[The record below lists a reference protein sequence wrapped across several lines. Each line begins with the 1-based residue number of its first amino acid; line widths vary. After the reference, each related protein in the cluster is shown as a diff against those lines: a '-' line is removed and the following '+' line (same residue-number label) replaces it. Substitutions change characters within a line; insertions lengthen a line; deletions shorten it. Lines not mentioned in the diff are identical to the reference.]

1 MQRFLIPLLLAGLI
15 VGCGPNKRENVEA
28 PAELEKLTPTI
39 NVDRVWERSI
49 GKGERRLGARMG
61 PAVDSGQVYVADPRG
76 ELFAFDGASG
86 REIWKIDTGLRLS
99 GGPGVGEG
107 TLVVGTLDG
116 EVVAYNPDSG
126 SERWRAQVSSEVI
139 TAPAIARGQVVVRSI
154 DGRVF
159 AFSIID
165 GERRW
170 VHDRGIPALT
180 LRGNS
185 TPVLAEGLVL
195 LGYDSGHIVALRGD
209 DGVQLWEQT
218 IALGEGRSE
227 LERMVDIDGAMA
239 YEQGEL
245 YAAAFNAQVV
255 ALSLEGGRSLWNR
268 EMSSYG
274 GLVLDGE
281 RILVADRDS
290 VIWALDRRTGSALWK
305 QDMLTY
311 RWLSG
316 PAIHGRNVVFGDLEG
331 HLHWFD
337 LETGQPAARVR
348 LDKRPIRSIPEVADG
363 LLFVLSSGGQLG
375 AYRIN

>member
-1 MQRFLIPLLLAGLI
+1 MRRLLMPLLLAGLL
-15 VGCGPNKRENVEA
+15 VGCGTNKRENVEA

-39 NVDRVWERSI
+39 NVERVWERSV

-61 PAVDSGQVYVADPRG
+61 PATDAGNVYAADPG
-76 ELFAFDGASG
+76 GDLFAFDAVSG

-99 GGPGVGEG
+99 SAPGVGEG

-116 EVVAYNPDSG
+116 DVVAYNPDSG
-126 SERWRAQVSSEVI
+126 TERWRAKVSSEVI
-139 TAPAIARGQVVVRSI
+139 TPPAVARGQVVVRSI

-195 LGYDSGHIVALRGD
+195 LGYDSGHVVALRGD

-239 YEQGEL
+239 YGQGEL

-255 ALSLEGGRSLWNR
+255 GLSLDGGRPLWNR

-305 QDMLTY
+305 QDMLTH

-316 PAIHGRNVVFGDLEG
+316 PAIHGSHVVFGDLEG

-348 LDKRPIRSIPEVADG
+348 LDKDPIRSIPKTADG
-363 LLFVLSSGGQLG
+363 LLFVMSTGGRLG

>member
-1 MQRFLIPLLLAGLI
+1 MRGLLIPLVVVALLAG
-15 VGCGPNKRENVEA
+15 CSSNKRENIEE
-28 PAELEKLTPTI
+28 PAELAKLTPTI
-39 NVDRVWERSI
+39 NVDRVWERGI
-49 GKGERRLGARMG
+49 GKGEGRLGVRLT
-61 PAVDSGQVYVADPRG
+61 PALDTGRVYVADPKG
-76 ELFAFDGASG
+76 NLSAFDAVSG
-86 REIWKIDTGLRLS
+86 SQAWRIDTGLRLS
-99 GGPGVGEG
+99 GGPGVGED

-116 EVVAYNPDSG
+116 EVIAFNPDSG
-126 SERWRAQVSSEVI
+126 TERWRSRVSSEVI
-139 TAPAIARGQVVVRSI
+139 TAPVIGRGLVVVRSI

-185 TPVLAEGLVL
+185 PPIFAEGLVL
-195 LGYDSGHIVALRGD
+195 LGYDSGHIVALRGN
-209 DGVQLWEQT
+209 DGTQLWEQT

-255 ALSLEGGRSLWNR
+255 GMSLEGGRPLWNR

-281 RILVADRDS
+281 RILLADRDS
-290 VIWALDRRTGSALWK
+290 VIWALDRRTGAALWK

-316 PAIHGRNVVFGDLEG
+316 PVVHGGNVVFGDLEG
-331 HLHWFD
+331 YLHWFD

-348 LDKRPIRSIPEVADG
+348 LDKDPIRGVPRVSAG
-363 LLFVLSSGGQLG
+363 MLYALSTGGKLG